1 MEDQKRSLEV
11 AKFYEQKLSDFKD
24 DNKQKLSELR
34 DQYQQILSDLEEE
47 NQQKLLEMQQE
58 VTRRIA
64 ELRTE
69 NDDLRLMLHRR
80 TMANERLN
88 FKKWRKGLTIGN
100 LRDEVKSLTEKLK
113 KSEDKYKETD
123 TLREDLCQSREE
135 VRTLTNKLKKSEEKY
150 KEMGE
155 ELKAM
160 MENRENGTEL
170 VAGKR
175 KRTA

>member
-1 MEDQKRSLEV
+1 MEDQKRSLE
-11 AKFYEQKLSDFKD
+11 ATRLYEQKLSDLRD
-24 DNKQKLSELR
+24 ENKQKLSELR
-34 DQYQQILSDLEEE
+34 DKYQQILSDLEDE
-47 NQQKLLEMQQE
+47 NQQKLIEMQQE

-69 NDDLRLMLHRR
+69 NDDLRLMLHRM

-88 FKKWRKGLTIGN
+88 FRKWKKGLTIGN
-100 LRDEVKSLTEKLK
+100 LRDEVNSLTDKLK
-113 KSEDKYKETD
+113 KHEDKYKETD
-123 TLREDLCQSREE
+123 TLREDLRQSREE
-135 VRTLTNKLKKSEEKY
+135 VHSLTNKLKKSEEKY

-160 MENRENGTEL
+160 TENRENGTEL